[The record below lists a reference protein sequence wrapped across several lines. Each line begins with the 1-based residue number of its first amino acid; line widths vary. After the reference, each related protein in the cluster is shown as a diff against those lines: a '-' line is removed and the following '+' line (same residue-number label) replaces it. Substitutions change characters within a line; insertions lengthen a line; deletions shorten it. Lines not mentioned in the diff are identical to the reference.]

1 MMLDDPPVLTQHR
14 VSVML
19 KYQVTAVL
27 LLLCLS
33 VLSQSEHSHQER
45 GEADQ
50 EFIKKN
56 PTESGGEEVKE
67 EGSEGNKTNEEEE
80 KKEEKKE
87 EEERSGPPPYQDLY
101 CGDTNCYDLLEVTR
115 DSDTKQITKAYR
127 RLALKWHP
135 DRYLDKAQKVEAQAM
150 FLRIAAGYEVLKDE
164 ESRKDYD
171 YMMDHPEETYGNY
184 YRYYARRLAPQID
197 IRLVVVSLITVMSL
211 VQYYS
216 AWYNHTE
223 TIKYLATVPKYRI
236 QVR

>member
-1 MMLDDPPVLTQHR
+1 MLKYLLLLWLCVLTQCDHGP
-14 VSVML
+14 
-19 KYQVTAVL
+19 
-27 LLLCLS
+27 
-33 VLSQSEHSHQER
+33 QETE
-45 GEADQ
+45 EAGQ
-50 EFIKKN
+50 EFVNKN
-56 PTESGGEEVKE
+56 PTESEEEVKE

-80 KKEEKKE
+80 NKKKEEQE
-87 EEERSGPPPYQDLY
+87 EQRSGPPPYQDLY
-101 CGDTNCYDLLEVTR
+101 CGDLNCYDLLEVTR

-135 DRYLDKAQKVEAQAM
+135 DRYLDKAQKAEAQAM

-223 TIKYLATVPKYRI
+223 TIKYLATIPKYRI

>member
-1 MMLDDPPVLTQHR
+1 
-14 VSVML
+14 ML

-27 LLLCLS
+27 LLLCLG
-33 VLSQSEHSHQER
+33 VLSQSDQPHQE
-45 GEADQ
+45 GAEAGG

-56 PTESGGEEVKE
+56 PTESEEKEKE
-67 EGSEGNKTNEEEE
+67 EGSEGNKTKEEE
-80 KKEEKKE
+80 KKSDDSEK
-87 EEERSGPPPYQDLY
+87 EERSGPPPYQDLY
-101 CGDTNCYDLLEVTR
+101 CGDLNCYDLLEVTR

-135 DRYLDKAQKVEAQAM
+135 DRYPDQSKKAEAQAM

-171 YMMDHPEETYGNY
+171 YMLDHPEETYGNY

-197 IRLVVVSLITVMSL
+197 IRLVVVSLITLLSV

-236 QVR
+236 QVRKHWSSPGLS

>member
-1 MMLDDPPVLTQHR
+1 MLKYLLLLWLCVLTQCDHGP
-14 VSVML
+14 
-19 KYQVTAVL
+19 
-27 LLLCLS
+27 
-33 VLSQSEHSHQER
+33 QETE
-45 GEADQ
+45 EAGQ
-50 EFIKKN
+50 EFVNKN
-56 PTESGGEEVKE
+56 PTESEEEVKE

-80 KKEEKKE
+80 NKKKEEQE
-87 EEERSGPPPYQDLY
+87 EQRSGPPSYQDLY
-101 CGDTNCYDLLEVTR
+101 CGDLNCYDLLEVTR

-135 DRYLDKAQKVEAQAM
+135 DRYLDKAQKAEAQAM

-223 TIKYLATVPKYRI
+223 TIKYLATIPKYRI

>member
-1 MMLDDPPVLTQHR
+1 MR
-14 VSVML
+14 V
-19 KYQVTAVL
+19 
-27 LLLCLS
+27 
-33 VLSQSEHSHQER
+33 
-45 GEADQ
+45 
-50 EFIKKN
+50 
-56 PTESGGEEVKE
+56 GGDGE
-67 EGSEGNKTNEEEE
+67 EGSEGNKTKEEE
-80 KKEEKKE
+80 KKSDDSEK
-87 EEERSGPPPYQDLY
+87 EERSGPPPYQDLY
-101 CGDTNCYDLLEVTR
+101 CGDLNCYDLLEVTR

-135 DRYLDKAQKVEAQAM
+135 DRYLDQSKKAEAQAM

-171 YMMDHPEETYGNY
+171 YMLDHPEEAYGNY

-197 IRLVVVSLITVMSL
+197 IRLVVVSLITLLSV

-236 QVR
+236 QVRYHWSSPGLS

>member
-1 MMLDDPPVLTQHR
+1 MVLLSSQSHNTQQ
-14 VSVML
+14 SVML
-19 KYQVTAVL
+19 KYQVTAL
-27 LLLCLS
+27 LLLLWLCL
-33 VLSQSEHSHQER
+33 LTRCDPGQQDKQ
-45 GEADQ
+45 EADQ
-50 EFIKKN
+50 EFLQTN
-56 PTESGGEEVKE
+56 PTESEEEVKE

-80 KKEEKKE
+80 NKKKE
-87 EEERSGPPPYQDLY
+87 EEEEEQRSGPPPYQDLY
-101 CGDTNCYDLLEVTR
+101 CGDLNCYDLLEVTR

-135 DRYLDKAQKVEAQAM
+135 DRYLDKAQKAEAQAM